1 MPYKTKKRDTGS
13 YDYAYI
19 ALWNSNRTTAF
30 NLVCKD
36 ILIKLCDKLYLLK

>member
-19 ALWNSNRTTAF
+19 ALWNSNRTTAS
-30 NLVCKD
+30 NLNDKD
-36 ILIKLCDKLYLLK
+36 MQII